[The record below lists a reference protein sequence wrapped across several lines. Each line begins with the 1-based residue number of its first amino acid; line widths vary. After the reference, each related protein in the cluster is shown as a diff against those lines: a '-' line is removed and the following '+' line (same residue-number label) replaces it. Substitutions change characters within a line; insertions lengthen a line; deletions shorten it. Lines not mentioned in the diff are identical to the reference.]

1 MLPTSKPSKVG
12 LRFMGM
18 MRTAIKVQNGA
29 ALAAICHRVLVG
41 PAPDGPTTAYT
52 VYLAP
57 DDRGTFLV
65 TCRELPDLLTFGED
79 EDEALSMA
87 EIAIEEAIGVRPS
100 SADFPY

>member
-1 MLPTSKPSKVG
+1 MLPKSQPSSVG
-12 LRFMGM
+12 LRFLGM
-18 MRTAIKVQNGA
+18 LRNAIDTEPGTAQ
-29 ALAAICHRVLVG
+29 AAISHRVLVQPRPGG
-41 PAPDGPTTAYT
+41 PPISYT

-65 TCRELPDLLTFGED
+65 TCRELPNLLTFGED

-87 EIAIEEAIGVRPS
+87 QIALVEALGVRSS

>member
-1 MLPTSKPSKVG
+1 MLPKSQPSSVG
-12 LRFMGM
+12 LRFLGM
-18 MRTAIKVQNGA
+18 LRNAIDTEPGTAQ
-29 ALAAICHRVLVG
+29 AAISHRVLVQPRPGG
-41 PAPDGPTTAYT
+41 PPISYT

-87 EIAIEEAIGVRPS
+87 EIALVQALGTRPS